1 VGLVEATA
9 ESGAERGRAPKR
21 GPGWLRSWRWRA
33 LAFALIALVAVAGA
47 VLTSGRAAQ
56 PSAAPGFSV
65 ARLGQAGSTVGLGDF
80 RGRPVVMNFF
90 AAWCP
95 PCREELPTLSAA
107 QRRVGGSVAFLGIDV
122 SDSTPAALDL
132 VRSSGVSYP
141 LGVDPDYKVAD
152 SLYHLRGLPSTVFI
166 DAKGNISATVLGQL
180 SPQVLDQRLRAL
192 TGPPA

>member
-1 VGLVEATA
+1 LV
-9 ESGAERGRAPKR
+9 
-21 GPGWLRSWRWRA
+21 
-33 LAFALIALVAVAGA
+33 ALVGA
-47 VLTSGRAAQ
+47 ILTSGRAAQ

-65 ARLGQAGSTVGLGDF
+65 ARLGQAGSTVSLSDF

-107 QRRVGGSVAFLGIDV
+107 QRRVGGNVAFLGIDV

-180 SPQVLDQRLRAL
+180 SPPVLSERLRAL
-192 TGPPA
+192 TGRPA

>member
-9 ESGAERGRAPKR
+9 EPASEPGRAPKR

-33 LAFALIALVAVAGA
+33 LAFALIVLVAVFGA
-47 VLTSGRAAQ
+47 ILTSGRAAQ
-56 PSAAPGFSV
+56 PGAAPSFSV
-65 ARLGQAGSTVGLGDF
+65 ARLGQAGSTVSLSDF

-90 AAWCP
+90 ASWCP

-107 QRRVGGSVAFLGIDV
+107 QRRVGGSVAFVGIDV
-122 SDSTPAALDL
+122 SDSTPAALAL
-132 VRSSGVSYP
+132 VRSSGVSYS

-166 DAKGNISATVLGQL
+166 DAKGNISGTVLGQL
-180 SPQVLDQRLRAL
+180 SPRVLDDRLKAL
-192 TGPPA
+192 TGGPA

>member
-1 VGLVEATA
+1 MKATA
-9 ESGAERGRAPKR
+9 QPAAEPAPAPKR

-33 LAFALIALVAVAGA
+33 LAFALIVLLALIGA
-47 VLTSGRAAQ
+47 ILTSGRVA
-56 PSAAPGFSV
+56 PPGAAPGFSV
-65 ARLGQAGSTVGLGDF
+65 ARLGQAGSTISLSDF

-90 AAWCP
+90 ASWCP
-95 PCREELPTLSAA
+95 PCRDELPTLSAA
-107 QRRVGGSVAFLGIDV
+107 QRRVGGSVAFVGIDV

-166 DAKGNISATVLGQL
+166 DAKGNISGTVLGQL
-180 SPQVLDQRLRAL
+180 SPRVLADRLKGL
-192 TGPPA
+192 TGRPA